1 MRQVSIAAFI
11 FALLAAAP
19 DLADGQDLG
28 SVGGATISSG
38 EVAATPDMWFY
49 EQYRREHLDP
59 KLAVRRK
66 AEFRAAQR
74 QSRIAAMRW
83 FGFSN
88 QRPQCSS
95 DPWHGDWS
103 SVWRSNN
110 GTHPLQWNGVGRPW
124 IVVNSP

>member
-1 MRQVSIAAFI
+1 MWRVSIVAFI
-11 FALLAAAP
+11 FGISAVATG
-19 DLADGQDLG
+19 LADGPDIN
-28 SVGGATISSG
+28 SMGGGTISSG

-49 EQYRREHLDP
+49 EQYQREYLDP

-110 GTHPLQWNGVGRPW
+110 GTYPLQWNGIGRPW
-124 IVVNSP
+124 VVVSSH